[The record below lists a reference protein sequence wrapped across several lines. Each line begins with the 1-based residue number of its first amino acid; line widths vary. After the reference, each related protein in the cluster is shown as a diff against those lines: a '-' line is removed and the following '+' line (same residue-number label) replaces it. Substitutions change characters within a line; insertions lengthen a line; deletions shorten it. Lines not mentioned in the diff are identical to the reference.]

1 MSIGALQNAMRLQA
15 IRAAANRHGVL
26 AGVVTSYDPDRYAA
40 KVTLQPDSLN
50 TGWLPVAAH
59 WIGNGWGMFS
69 PPSPGD
75 QVNVEFIDGDIG
87 AGTVTSR
94 IWDDNNKPLAVPAG
108 EWWLVHAKGQAFK
121 LTNDGQLM
129 ITDGHGAIIT
139 MDGKGKL
146 TLTDSHGVTVVFDG
160 QGNIV
165 SQASQWTHTGPV
177 EFKSAVHFD
186 DNVQVDKT
194 LTANT
199 DVIGGGKS
207 LKSHV
212 HSGVQTGGGNT
223 GPPT

>member
-1 MSIGALQNAMRLQA
+1 MSVGALQNAMRLQA
-15 IRAAANRHGVL
+15 IRAAGSRHGIL
-26 AGVVTSYDPDRYAA
+26 AGVVTSYDPNRYAA
-40 KVTLQPDSLN
+40 KCTLQPDDLK

-94 IWDDNNKPLAVPAG
+94 IWDQNNQPLPVQAG
-108 EWWLVHAKGQAFK
+108 EWWLVHKSGQFIK
-121 LTNDGQLM
+121 LTNDG
-129 ITDGHGAIIT
+129 
-139 MDGKGKL
+139 KL
-146 TLTDSHGVTVVFDG
+146 TLSDAHGATITLDG
-160 QGNIV
+160 AGNLI
-165 SQASQWTHTGPV
+165 SQAAQWTHTGPV

-199 DVIGGGKS
+199 DVIAAGISGKGHTHPGIQRGGS
-207 LKSHV
+207 S
-212 HSGVQTGGGNT
+212 TD
-223 GPPT
+223 PPT